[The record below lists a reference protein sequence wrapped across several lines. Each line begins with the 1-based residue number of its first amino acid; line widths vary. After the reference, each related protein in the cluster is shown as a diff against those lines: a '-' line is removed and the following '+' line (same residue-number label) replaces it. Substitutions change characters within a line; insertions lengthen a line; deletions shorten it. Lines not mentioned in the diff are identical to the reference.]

1 MRLLHFNQLGLI
13 ASELLNIKADTAKF
27 IQYLLKA
34 FYHKPSRL
42 KYPTKK
48 EAPFHK
54 YDLDNRLFQVVT
66 IDSQQL
72 YIDN

>member
-1 MRLLHFNQLGLI
+1 MWLLHFNWLGLI
-13 ASELLNIKADTAKF
+13 ASKPLNIKANMAKF

-42 KYPTKK
+42 KYPTRK

-54 YDLDNRLFQVVT
+54 YNPDNRLFQVVT
-66 IDSQQL
+66 INS
-72 YIDN
+72 